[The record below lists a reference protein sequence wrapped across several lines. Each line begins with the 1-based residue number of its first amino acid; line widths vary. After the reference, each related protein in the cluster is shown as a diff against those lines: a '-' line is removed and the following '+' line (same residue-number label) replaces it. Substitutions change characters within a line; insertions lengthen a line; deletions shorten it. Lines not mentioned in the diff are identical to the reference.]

1 MARSLKPYATK
12 AAYKALNKADND
24 EREEKRLYQ
33 RALAQA
39 RAQKAKEILAI
50 VETNSDNAVKAILG
64 LLKQLSPQ
72 LLQQQRTLTASRAKL
87 KAVKVYYAFQ
97 VILDNII
104 VIKKGKY
111 INILSKSRWL
121 YKQQKETFKDAINA
135 EIALKRY

>member
-24 EREEKRLYQ
+24 EREEKRLYR

-39 RAQKAKEILAI
+39 KAQKAKEILAI

-72 LLQQQRTLTASRAKL
+72 LLQ
-87 KAVKVYYAFQ
+87 
-97 VILDNII
+97 
-104 VIKKGKY
+104 
-111 INILSKSRWL
+111 
-121 YKQQKETFKDAINA
+121 
-135 EIALKRY
+135 